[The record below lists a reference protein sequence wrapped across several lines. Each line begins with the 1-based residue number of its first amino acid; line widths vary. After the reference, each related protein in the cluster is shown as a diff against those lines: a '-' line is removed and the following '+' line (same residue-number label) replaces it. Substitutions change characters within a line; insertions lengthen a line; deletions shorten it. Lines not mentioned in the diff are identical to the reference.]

1 MAFTV
6 KDIDYDVVLK
16 KNYCITVTMQKMS
29 SIHTLALKIQQILGS
44 YELNKWLHP
53 FFQKSVK

>member
-1 MAFTV
+1 MAFIV
-6 KDIDYDVVLK
+6 KDIDYDVVLR
-16 KNYCITVTMQKMS
+16 KNYSITVTMQKIS

-44 YELNKWLHP
+44 CELNKCLQS